1 MATLF
6 AACHEYLD
14 LDCRWWD
21 EPHDRTGSYAVPG
34 ETVCAKEIYPV
45 VLKAFEGLR
54 FEGDPSQ
61 LSHSR
66 RIYFARELEKTFGG
80 FSGCPGEWGRVS
92 LKRVCAMLKDRRLA
106 ARLQAKG
113 GTCMVLD
120 ETDIGFYLLI
130 WVGVPLKQVWASINA
145 TNNCS
150 YKLDSTATKRG
161 GR

>member
-34 ETVCAKEIYPV
+34 EHICSKKVYPV
-45 VLKAFEGLR
+45 ILKAFTDLR
-54 FEGDPSQ
+54 FEENLSQ
-61 LSHSR
+61 LSHHQCFGVAR
-66 RIYFARELEKTFGG
+66 RLQESFGG
-80 FSGCPGEWGRVS
+80 LSGRPGEWKRVS
-92 LKRVCAMLKDRRLA
+92 LKQACALLKNRRLA

-113 GTCMVLD
+113 GTCMTLD
-120 ETDIGFYLLI
+120 ETDIGFYLLLWI
-130 WVGVPLKQVWASINA
+130 GVPLKQVWDSINA
-145 TNNCS
+145 TSGSS
-150 YKLDSTATKRG
+150 YKLNPTATKRG